1 MILNL
6 EINEIPKVVI
16 EDFIKARPGSC
27 LARLQQKNDLILAE
41 TVVTDIPEEML
52 YPSQTWATQN
62 TGLPASEHCVRWYSD
77 PINTDQLLWT
87 KLLNQ
92 KNTVGIIGCVHS
104 SKLGSKEEQNH
115 LLQFNIPDCFSPH
128 FGFVK
133 PNKYLD
139 FHRFNIDQV
148 QNNGRVVSTNALL
161 KSLTHIP
168 KVLFS
173 PRSWGISV
181 FSIRQVL
188 KVITK
193 TLKTGQKEIL
203 RNAQFPLLASIFVN
217 EVAESRPHYA
227 ALFSNHVAGNMH
239 RYWYGFR
246 PQDFEKELYG
256 DEWVAKNRDA
266 VFFSVEL
273 FDDFLNELLK
283 NKQLRDYSIMV
294 SSSMGQVANPDYQDQ
309 NVQSFVSFDG
319 KITNINKFLDQFRAY
334 CEGTGLK
341 DQESQFSTLDIEN
354 NMVPQYGFLAKDT
367 ERAALLGE
375 YLEGFLAHRE
385 LEGQVDVIECSVVI
399 TVTFSQLE
407 AKYSINEA
415 AEAYKDLGVE
425 LFEVDDHHTGRHC
438 KRGALLLINANE
450 KLRHNIK
457 QALYKKTDA
466 TPPMTSWQI
475 NSQDLTSIILKSL

>member
-16 EDFIKARPGSC
+16 EDFIKERPDSC

-77 PINTDQLLWT
+77 PMNTDQLLWT

-92 KNTVGIIGCVHS
+92 KKTVGIIGCVHS
-104 SKLGSKEEQNH
+104 SKLEPKEEQNN
-115 LLQFNIPDCFSPH
+115 LLQFNIPDCFSPY

-148 QNNGRVVSTNALL
+148 QNNGRVVSTDALL
-161 KSLTHIP
+161 KSLSNIP

-181 FSIRQVL
+181 FSVRQIV
-188 KVITK
+188 KIITK

-217 EVAESRPHYA
+217 EVAESKPHYA

-256 DEWVAKNRDA
+256 HEWVAKNHDA

-283 NKQLRDYSIMV
+283 NKQLRDYSIMI
-294 SSSMGQVANPDYQDQ
+294 SSSMGQAANPDYQAQDVEQ
-309 NVQSFVSFDG
+309 LVSFDG
-319 KITNINKFLDQFRAY
+319 KITNVNVFLDQFRAY
-334 CEGTGLK
+334 CQGTGLK
-341 DQESQFSTLDIEN
+341 DQESQFSNLQIEN

-367 ERAALLGE
+367 EQAALLGKH
-375 YLEGFLAHRE
+375 LEGFLVHRE

-399 TVTFSQLE
+399 TIMFCQLD
-407 AKYSINEA
+407 AKYAINEA
-415 AEAYKDLGVE
+415 AKAYEDLGVE
-425 LFEVDDHHTGRHC
+425 FFEVDDHHTGRHC
-438 KRGALLLINANE
+438 KRGALLIINANE
-450 KLRHNIK
+450 KLQHNIE
-457 QALYKKTDA
+457 QALDKKADA
-466 TPPMTSWQI
+466 TTPTSSWQI
-475 NSQDLTSIILKSL
+475 NSQDLTPIILNSL